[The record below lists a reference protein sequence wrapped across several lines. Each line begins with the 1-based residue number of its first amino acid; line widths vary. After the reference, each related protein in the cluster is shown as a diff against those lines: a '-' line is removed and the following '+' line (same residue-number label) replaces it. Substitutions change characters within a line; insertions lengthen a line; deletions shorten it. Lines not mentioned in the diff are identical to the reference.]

1 MRDQE
6 LIGLYEAYQ
15 QVHTQQRVI
24 NEEVEIASHYFCEM
38 GLNEIGVE
46 ILIEE
51 LGVEEFAEFVYDIS
65 EDYYLTEARAGGV
78 KIEPVTTKGKR
89 FADPKKIS
97 KSSLA
102 RLRAQKEKERG
113 EETSERP
120 SGMKAALQRQDA
132 MVSASKQ
139 QPKKKGLLDR
149 VAGAVL
155 QGIERHKAATDGMG
169 AATRETAGKIG
180 KAAGEFRRGLMNS
193 YDNWVGQLISDG
205 YDLSNWTDE
214 GLFEYYEQL
223 CEESLEKGQSP
234 TPGGMIKPKKP
245 VTSAIPPLPR
255 KGTQVNTGYKES
267 YDEPNVLG
275 NIINAGAG
283 AVKKPIA
290 DFANRKVGGIP
301 GALGIPGRI
310 AGQKVDQTAQQLK
323 DKDFGGALK
332 TVTGGVRSL
341 MQSYDLYDTILEY
354 LISEGYADTN
364 ENALV
369 IMANMSE
376 EWRESIV
383 EDEYKGDPRKIPTE
397 NGGSS
402 SVGPK
407 PKDKLVAPPIPV
419 LPPPTRNDR
428 TYGGPAPSIGGGS
441 IRSIPS
447 PPSVGGGSIR
457 SMPSPPSGP
466 RGREFGHGNGGT
478 KYTTPTK
485 DGSAGSITLNKNKPG
500 DDFIGPTVS
509 SGGNTYG
516 IPNPKF
522 GRPQR

>member
-15 QVHTQQRVI
+15 QVHTQQRLI

-51 LGVEEFAEFVYDIS
+51 LGVEEFVDFVYDIS

-78 KIEPVTTKGKR
+78 KIEPVTTKGKQ
-89 FADPKKIS
+89 FKGGKPTG
-97 KSSLA
+97 KSLE
-102 RLRAQKEKERG
+102 RLRNKKKERQEG
-113 EETSERP
+113 EASERP

-155 QGIERHKAATDGMG
+155 KGIERHKAATDGMG

-180 KAAGEFRRGLMNS
+180 KAAGEFRRGLMSS

-223 CEESLEKGQSP
+223 CEENGVF
-234 TPGGMIKPKKP
+234 GGLDTLARDTAGRVGGEIG
-245 VTSAIPPLPR
+245 AR
-255 KGTQVNTGYKES
+255 RGRER
-267 YDEPNVLG
+267 LG
-275 NIINAGAG
+275 NI
-283 AVKKPIA
+283 
-290 DFANRKVGGIP
+290 
-301 GALGIPGRI
+301 LGIPEKIGREQGTERGRKI
-310 AGQKVDQTAQQLK
+310 YDNAKETV
-323 DKDFGGALK
+323 GGL
-332 TVTGGVRSL
+332 L
-341 MQSYDLYDTILEY
+341 NQSYEYELYDTILEY

-376 EWRESIV
+376 EWKQSIV
-383 EDEYKGDPRKIPTE
+383 EGYQEPR
-397 NGGSS
+397 
-402 SVGPK
+402 
-407 PKDKLVAPPIPV
+407 
-419 LPPPTRNDR
+419 
-428 TYGGPAPSIGGGS
+428 
-441 IRSIPS
+441 
-447 PPSVGGGSIR
+447 
-457 SMPSPPSGP
+457 
-466 RGREFGHGNGGT
+466 
-478 KYTTPTK
+478 
-485 DGSAGSITLNKNKPG
+485 
-500 DDFIGPTVS
+500 
-509 SGGNTYG
+509 
-516 IPNPKF
+516 F
-522 GRPQR
+522 GRKDYLKKLSKRGGMGRGTPEDPHGYRDQKMANVGAELSKRKTAAMKAKKSGEPDTYRAEKEAQSKYR

>member
-15 QVHTQQRVI
+15 QVHTQQRLV

-78 KIEPVTTKGKR
+78 KIEPVTTKGKP
-89 FADPKKIS
+89 FKGGKPTG
-97 KSSLA
+97 KSLE
-102 RLRAQKEKERG
+102 RLRNKKKERQEG
-113 EETSERP
+113 EESERP

-155 QGIERHKAATDGMG
+155 KGIERHKAATDGMG

-180 KAAGEFRRGLMNS
+180 KAAGEFRRGLMSS

-234 TPGGMIKPKKP
+234 TPGGITPKKP
-245 VTSAIPPLPR
+245 VTSAIPPKPP
-255 KGTQVNTGYKES
+255 KGTPVNTGYKES
-267 YDEPNVLG
+267 YDIV
-275 NIINAGAG
+275 
-283 AVKKPIA
+283 
-290 DFANRKVGGIP
+290 F
-301 GALGIPGRI
+301 
-310 AGQKVDQTAQQLK
+310 
-323 DKDFGGALK
+323 
-332 TVTGGVRSL
+332 
-341 MQSYDLYDTILEY
+341 EY

-376 EWRESIV
+376 DWRQSIV
-383 EDEYKGDPRKIPTE
+383 EGYQEPR
-397 NGGSS
+397 
-402 SVGPK
+402 
-407 PKDKLVAPPIPV
+407 
-419 LPPPTRNDR
+419 
-428 TYGGPAPSIGGGS
+428 
-441 IRSIPS
+441 
-447 PPSVGGGSIR
+447 
-457 SMPSPPSGP
+457 
-466 RGREFGHGNGGT
+466 
-478 KYTTPTK
+478 
-485 DGSAGSITLNKNKPG
+485 
-500 DDFIGPTVS
+500 
-509 SGGNTYG
+509 
-516 IPNPKF
+516 F
-522 GRPQR
+522 GRKDYLKKLSKRGGMGMGTQEDPHGYRDPKMAKVGAEFSKRKTAAMKAKKSGEPDTYRAEKEAQSKYR

>member
-15 QVHTQQRVI
+15 QVHTQQQVI

-38 GLNEIGVE
+38 GLNEIGVQ

-155 QGIERHKAATDGMG
+155 KGIERHKAATDGMG

-180 KAAGEFRRGLMNS
+180 KAAGEFRRGLMSS

-223 CEESLEKGQSP
+223 CEENGVF
-234 TPGGMIKPKKP
+234 GGLDTLARDTAGRVGGEIG
-245 VTSAIPPLPR
+245 AR
-255 KGTQVNTGYKES
+255 RGRER
-267 YDEPNVLG
+267 LG
-275 NIINAGAG
+275 NI
-283 AVKKPIA
+283 
-290 DFANRKVGGIP
+290 
-301 GALGIPGRI
+301 LGIPEKIGREQGTERGRKI
-310 AGQKVDQTAQQLK
+310 YDNAKETV
-323 DKDFGGALK
+323 GGL
-332 TVTGGVRSL
+332 L
-341 MQSYDLYDTILEY
+341 NQSYEYELYDTILEY

-376 EWRESIV
+376 DWKQSIV
-383 EDEYKGDPRKIPTE
+383 EAAADQSDKQIEKGVKTTYKAQGVLVNNRSPGLNRVPYADR
-397 NGGSS
+397 
-402 SVGPK
+402 
-407 PKDKLVAPPIPV
+407 KDKVKRMEARLKKRRDD
-419 LPPPTRNDR
+419 LFGERNKREDETRAEMKR
-428 TYGGPAPSIGGGS
+428 KYG
-441 IRSIPS
+441 
-447 PPSVGGGSIR
+447 
-457 SMPSPPSGP
+457 
-466 RGREFGHGNGGT
+466 
-478 KYTTPTK
+478 
-485 DGSAGSITLNKNKPG
+485 L
-500 DDFIGPTVS
+500 
-509 SGGNTYG
+509 
-516 IPNPKF
+516 
-522 GRPQR
+522 

>member
-15 QVHTQQRVI
+15 QVHTQQRLV

-78 KIEPVTTKGKR
+78 KIEPVTTKGKP
-89 FADPKKIS
+89 FKGGKPTG
-97 KSSLA
+97 KSLE
-102 RLRAQKEKERG
+102 RLRNKKKERQEG
-113 EETSERP
+113 EESERP

-155 QGIERHKAATDGMG
+155 KGIERHKAATDGMG

-180 KAAGEFRRGLMNS
+180 KAAGEFRRGLMSS

-223 CEESLEKGQSP
+223 CEESLEKGQYP
-234 TPGGMIKPKKP
+234 TPGGITPKKP
-245 VTSAIPPLPR
+245 VTSAIPPKPP
-255 KGTQVNTGYKES
+255 KGTPVNTGYKES
-267 YDEPNVLG
+267 YDIV
-275 NIINAGAG
+275 
-283 AVKKPIA
+283 
-290 DFANRKVGGIP
+290 F
-301 GALGIPGRI
+301 
-310 AGQKVDQTAQQLK
+310 
-323 DKDFGGALK
+323 
-332 TVTGGVRSL
+332 
-341 MQSYDLYDTILEY
+341 EY

-376 EWRESIV
+376 DWRQSIV
-383 EDEYKGDPRKIPTE
+383 EGYQEPR
-397 NGGSS
+397 
-402 SVGPK
+402 
-407 PKDKLVAPPIPV
+407 
-419 LPPPTRNDR
+419 
-428 TYGGPAPSIGGGS
+428 
-441 IRSIPS
+441 
-447 PPSVGGGSIR
+447 
-457 SMPSPPSGP
+457 
-466 RGREFGHGNGGT
+466 
-478 KYTTPTK
+478 
-485 DGSAGSITLNKNKPG
+485 
-500 DDFIGPTVS
+500 
-509 SGGNTYG
+509 
-516 IPNPKF
+516 F
-522 GRPQR
+522 GRKDYLKKLSKRGGMGMGTQEDPHGYRDPKMAKVGAEFSNRKTAAMKAKKSGEPDTYRAEKEAQSKYR

>member
-15 QVHTQQRVI
+15 QVHTQQRLI

-51 LGVEEFAEFVYDIS
+51 LGVEEFVDFVYDIS

-78 KIEPVTTKGKR
+78 KIEPVTTKGKQ
-89 FADPKKIS
+89 FKGGKPTG
-97 KSSLA
+97 KSLE
-102 RLRAQKEKERG
+102 RLRNKKKERQEG
-113 EETSERP
+113 EASERP

-155 QGIERHKAATDGMG
+155 KGIERHKAATDGMG

-180 KAAGEFRRGLMNS
+180 KAAGEFRRGLMSS

-234 TPGGMIKPKKP
+234 TPGGITPKKP
-245 VTSAIPPLPR
+245 VTSAITPLPR
-255 KGTQVNTGYKES
+255 KGTKVNTGYKES

-283 AVKKPIA
+283 AVKKPIEN
-290 DFANRKVGGIP
+290 FANRKVGGIP

-310 AGQKVDQTAQQLK
+310 AVQKVDQTAQQLK

-376 EWRESIV
+376 DWRQSIV
-383 EDEYKGDPRKIPTE
+383 EGYQEPR
-397 NGGSS
+397 
-402 SVGPK
+402 
-407 PKDKLVAPPIPV
+407 
-419 LPPPTRNDR
+419 
-428 TYGGPAPSIGGGS
+428 
-441 IRSIPS
+441 
-447 PPSVGGGSIR
+447 
-457 SMPSPPSGP
+457 
-466 RGREFGHGNGGT
+466 
-478 KYTTPTK
+478 
-485 DGSAGSITLNKNKPG
+485 
-500 DDFIGPTVS
+500 
-509 SGGNTYG
+509 
-516 IPNPKF
+516 F
-522 GRPQR
+522 GRKDYLKKLSKRGGMGMGTPEDPHGYRDPKMANVGAEFSKRKTAAMKAKKSGEPDTYRAEKEAQSKYR